1 MEQKALNITSFIF
14 SLLIYFVLVALITF
28 GAKINLGKDKIV
40 SEFEIYIVESDI
52 KPNSLNPIKPP
63 NSSINPSNSSINSPS
78 TPDPQTSKIPAQKSQ
93 KSTQKSQKSTQK
105 FQTTTQNL
113 TRAAYQSSQQN
124 TPINS
129 PSKSNEPT
137 PSQNQIT
144 KLSSDSEIFKRLK
157 DEIAQNTIY
166 PRAARRARLSGV
178 VGVEFQIDK
187 SGISNEKISRP
198 SQHKSLNEAAL
209 NAIKKTKPNL
219 ENIDKKYSIFME
231 IAFELR

>member
-63 NSSINPSNSSINSPS
+63 NSSINPSNSSINPPS
-78 TPDPQTSKIPAQKSQ
+78 TPDAQTRKIPAQKSQ
-93 KSTQKSQKSTQK
+93 KSTQKS
-105 FQTTTQNL
+105 QTTTQNL

-198 SQHKSLNEAAL
+198 SQHKLLNEAAL

>member
-78 TPDPQTSKIPAQKSQ
+78 TPDPQTRKIPAQKSQ
-93 KSTQKSQKSTQK
+93 KPTQKI
-105 FQTTTQNL
+105 QTTTQNL

-144 KLSSDSEIFKRLK
+144 KLSSDSEIFKKLK

-198 SQHKSLNEAAL
+198 SQHKLLNEAAL

>member
-63 NSSINPSNSSINSPS
+63 NSSINPSNSSINLPS
-78 TPDPQTSKIPAQKSQ
+78 TPDPQTSKIPA
-93 KSTQKSQKSTQK
+93 QKSQKSTQK

>member
-63 NSSINPSNSSINSPS
+63 NSSINSSNSSINSPS
-78 TPDPQTSKIPAQKSQ
+78 TPDPQTSKIPA
-93 KSTQKSQKSTQK
+93 QKSQKSTQK

-157 DEIAQNTIY
+157 GEIAQNTIY

>member
-63 NSSINPSNSSINSPS
+63 NSSINPSNSSINPPS
-78 TPDPQTSKIPAQKSQ
+78 TLDPQTRKITAQKSQ
-93 KSTQKSQKSTQK
+93 KSTQKS
-105 FQTTTQNL
+105 QTTTQNL

-144 KLSSDSEIFKRLK
+144 KLSNDSEIFKRLK

-198 SQHKSLNEAAL
+198 SQHKLLNEAAL

>member
-63 NSSINPSNSSINSPS
+63 NSSINPPS
-78 TPDPQTSKIPAQKSQ
+78 TPDPQTRKIPAQKSQ
-93 KSTQKSQKSTQK
+93 KSTQKSQTP
-105 FQTTTQNL
+105 TQNL
-113 TRAAYQSSQQN
+113 TKAAYQSSQQN

-129 PSKSNEPT
+129 PSKSNEST

-198 SQHKSLNEAAL
+198 SQHKLLNEAAL

>member
-1 MEQKALNITSFIF
+1 M
-14 SLLIYFVLVALITF
+14 IYFVLVALITF

-63 NSSINPSNSSINSPS
+63 NSSINPSNSSINPPS
-78 TPDPQTSKIPAQKSQ
+78 TPDPQTRKIPAQKSQ
-93 KSTQKSQKSTQK
+93 KSTQKSQTP
-105 FQTTTQNL
+105 TQNL
-113 TRAAYQSSQQN
+113 TKAAYQSSQQN

-129 PSKSNEPT
+129 PSKSNEST

-198 SQHKSLNEAAL
+198 SQHKLLNEAAL

>member
-78 TPDPQTSKIPAQKSQ
+78 TLDPQTSKIPA
-93 KSTQKSQKSTQK
+93 QKSQKSTQK

-137 PSQNQIT
+137 PSRNQIT

-198 SQHKSLNEAAL
+198 SQHKSLNEAVL

>member
-63 NSSINPSNSSINSPS
+63 NSSINPSNSSINPPS
-78 TPDPQTSKIPAQKSQ
+78 TPDPQTRKIPAQKSQ
-93 KSTQKSQKSTQK
+93 KSTQKSQTP
-105 FQTTTQNL
+105 TQNL
-113 TRAAYQSSQQN
+113 TKAAYQSSQQN

-198 SQHKSLNEAAL
+198 SQHKLLNEAAL

>member
-93 KSTQKSQKSTQK
+93 KSTQK

-137 PSQNQIT
+137 PSQNQIIT
-144 KLSSDSEIFKRLK
+144 LSSDSEIFKRLK

>member
-63 NSSINPSNSSINSPS
+63 NSSINPPS
-78 TPDPQTSKIPAQKSQ
+78 TPDPQTRKITAQKSQ
-93 KSTQKSQKSTQK
+93 KSTQKSQTP
-105 FQTTTQNL
+105 TQNL
-113 TRAAYQSSQQN
+113 TKAAYQSSQQN

-129 PSKSNEPT
+129 PSKSNEST

-198 SQHKSLNEAAL
+198 SQHKLLNEAAL

>member
-78 TPDPQTSKIPAQKSQ
+78 TPDPQTRKIPAQKSQ
-93 KSTQKSQKSTQK
+93 KSTQKI
-105 FQTTTQNL
+105 QTTTQNL

-129 PSKSNEPT
+129 PSKSNEST

-144 KLSSDSEIFKRLK
+144 KLSSDSEIFKKLK

-198 SQHKSLNEAAL
+198 SQHKLLNEAAL

>member
-78 TPDPQTSKIPAQKSQ
+78 TPDPQTRKITA
-93 KSTQKSQKSTQK
+93 QKSQKSTQK

-129 PSKSNEPT
+129 PSKSNEST

-144 KLSSDSEIFKRLK
+144 KLSNDSEIFKRLK

-198 SQHKSLNEAAL
+198 SQHKLLNEAAL

>member
-52 KPNSLNPIKPP
+52 KPNLLNPIKPP

-78 TPDPQTSKIPAQKSQ
+78 TPDAQTRKIPAQKSQ
-93 KSTQKSQKSTQK
+93 KSTQKS
-105 FQTTTQNL
+105 QTTTQNL

-129 PSKSNEPT
+129 PSKSNEST

-198 SQHKSLNEAAL
+198 SQHKLLNEAAL

>member
-93 KSTQKSQKSTQK
+93 KSTQK

-144 KLSSDSEIFKRLK
+144 KLSSNSEIFKRLK

>member
-78 TPDPQTSKIPAQKSQ
+78 TPDPQTRKIPAQKSQ
-93 KSTQKSQKSTQK
+93 KSTQKSQTP
-105 FQTTTQNL
+105 TQNL
-113 TRAAYQSSQQN
+113 TKAAYQSSQQN

-129 PSKSNEPT
+129 PSKSNEST

-144 KLSSDSEIFKRLK
+144 KLSNDSEIFKRLK

-198 SQHKSLNEAAL
+198 SQHKLLNEAAL

>member
-28 GAKINLGKDKIV
+28 GVKINLGKDKIV

-63 NSSINPSNSSINSPS
+63 NSSINPSNSSINPPS
-78 TPDPQTSKIPAQKSQ
+78 TPDPQTRKIPAQKS
-93 KSTQKSQKSTQK
+93 
-105 FQTTTQNL
+105 QTTTQNL

-144 KLSSDSEIFKRLK
+144 KLSNDSEIFKRLK

-198 SQHKSLNEAAL
+198 SQHKLLNEAAL

>member
-63 NSSINPSNSSINSPS
+63 NSSINPSNSSINPPS
-78 TPDPQTSKIPAQKSQ
+78 TPDPQTRKITAQKSQ
-93 KSTQKSQKSTQK
+93 KSTQKSQTP
-105 FQTTTQNL
+105 TQNL
-113 TRAAYQSSQQN
+113 TKAAYQSSQQN

-129 PSKSNEPT
+129 PSKSNEST

-144 KLSSDSEIFKRLK
+144 KLSNDSEIFKRLK

-198 SQHKSLNEAAL
+198 SQHKLLNEAAL

>member
-52 KPNSLNPIKPP
+52 KPNLLNPIKPP

-78 TPDPQTSKIPAQKSQ
+78 TPDAQTRKIPAQKSQ
-93 KSTQKSQKSTQK
+93 KPTQKSQTP
-105 FQTTTQNL
+105 TQNL

-144 KLSSDSEIFKRLK
+144 KLSNDSEIFKRLK

-198 SQHKSLNEAAL
+198 SQHKLLNEAAL

>member
-52 KPNSLNPIKPP
+52 KPNSLNSIKPP

-78 TPDPQTSKIPAQKSQ
+78 TPDPQTRKIPAQKSQ
-93 KSTQKSQKSTQK
+93 KPTQKI
-105 FQTTTQNL
+105 QTTTQNL

-129 PSKSNEPT
+129 PSKSNEST

-144 KLSSDSEIFKRLK
+144 KLSSDSEIFKKLK

-198 SQHKSLNEAAL
+198 SQHKLLNEAAL

>member
-52 KPNSLNPIKPP
+52 KLNSLNPIKPP

-78 TPDPQTSKIPAQKSQ
+78 TPDPQTRKIPAQKSQ
-93 KSTQKSQKSTQK
+93 KSTQKS
-105 FQTTTQNL
+105 QTTTQNL

-129 PSKSNEPT
+129 PSKSNEST

-144 KLSSDSEIFKRLK
+144 KLSSDSEIFKKLK

-198 SQHKSLNEAAL
+198 SQHKLLNEAAL

>member
-1 MEQKALNITSFIF
+1 M
-14 SLLIYFVLVALITF
+14 IYFVLVALITF

-63 NSSINPSNSSINSPS
+63 NSSINPSNSSINPPS
-78 TPDPQTSKIPAQKSQ
+78 TLDPQTRKITAQKSQ
-93 KSTQKSQKSTQK
+93 KSTQKS
-105 FQTTTQNL
+105 QTTTQNL

-144 KLSSDSEIFKRLK
+144 KLSNDSEIFKRLK

-198 SQHKSLNEAAL
+198 SQHKLLNEAAL

>member
-78 TPDPQTSKIPAQKSQ
+78 TLDPQTSKIPA
-93 KSTQKSQKSTQK
+93 QKSQKSTQK

-178 VGVEFQIDK
+178 VGAEIQIDK
-187 SGISNEKISRP
+187 SGISTEKISRP

>member
-40 SEFEIYIVESDI
+40 SEFEIYIVESNI

-63 NSSINPSNSSINSPS
+63 NSSINPSNSSINPPS
-78 TPDPQTSKIPAQKSQ
+78 TPDPQTRKIPAQKSQ
-93 KSTQKSQKSTQK
+93 KSTQKSQTP
-105 FQTTTQNL
+105 TQNL
-113 TRAAYQSSQQN
+113 TRASYQSSQQN

-129 PSKSNEPT
+129 PSKSNEST

-144 KLSSDSEIFKRLK
+144 KLSNDSEIFKRLK

-198 SQHKSLNEAAL
+198 SQHKLLNEAAL

>member
-78 TPDPQTSKIPAQKSQ
+78 TPDPQTRKIPAQKSQ
-93 KSTQKSQKSTQK
+93 KPTQKI
-105 FQTTTQNL
+105 QTTTQNL

-129 PSKSNEPT
+129 PSKSNEST

-144 KLSSDSEIFKRLK
+144 KLSNDSEIFKRLK

-198 SQHKSLNEAAL
+198 SQHKLLNEAAL

>member
-63 NSSINPSNSSINSPS
+63 NSSINPSNSSINPPS
-78 TPDPQTSKIPAQKSQ
+78 TPDAQTRKIPAQKSQ
-93 KSTQKSQKSTQK
+93 KSTQKSQTP
-105 FQTTTQNL
+105 TQNL

-129 PSKSNEPT
+129 PSKSNEST

-198 SQHKSLNEAAL
+198 SQHKLLNEAAL

>member
-63 NSSINPSNSSINSPS
+63 NSSINPPS
-78 TPDPQTSKIPAQKSQ
+78 TPDAQTRKIPAQKSQ
-93 KSTQKSQKSTQK
+93 KSTQKS
-105 FQTTTQNL
+105 QTTTQNL

-129 PSKSNEPT
+129 PSKSNEST

-198 SQHKSLNEAAL
+198 SQHKLLNEAAL

>member
-52 KPNSLNPIKPP
+52 KPNLLNPIKPP
-63 NSSINPSNSSINSPS
+63 NSSINPSNSFINPPS
-78 TPDPQTSKIPAQKSQ
+78 TPDAQTRKIPAQKSQ
-93 KSTQKSQKSTQK
+93 KSTQKS
-105 FQTTTQNL
+105 QTTTQNL

-129 PSKSNEPT
+129 PSKSNEST

-198 SQHKSLNEAAL
+198 SQHKLLNEAAL

>member
-52 KPNSLNPIKPP
+52 KPNLLNPIQPP

-78 TPDPQTSKIPAQKSQ
+78 TPDAQTRKIPAQKSQ
-93 KSTQKSQKSTQK
+93 KSTQKSQ
-105 FQTTTQNL
+105 TTTQNL
-113 TRAAYQSSQQN
+113 TKAAYQSSQQN

-129 PSKSNEPT
+129 PSKSNEST

-198 SQHKSLNEAAL
+198 SQHKLLNEAAL

>member
-1 MEQKALNITSFIF
+1 M
-14 SLLIYFVLVALITF
+14 IYFVLVALITF

-52 KPNSLNPIKPP
+52 KPNLLNPIKPP
-63 NSSINPSNSSINSPS
+63 NSSINPSNSFINPPS
-78 TPDPQTSKIPAQKSQ
+78 TPDAQTRKIPAQKSQ
-93 KSTQKSQKSTQK
+93 KSTQKS
-105 FQTTTQNL
+105 QTTTQNL

-129 PSKSNEPT
+129 PSKSNEST

-198 SQHKSLNEAAL
+198 SQHKLLNEAAL

>member
-78 TPDPQTSKIPAQKSQ
+78 TPDPQTRKIPAQKSQ
-93 KSTQKSQKSTQK
+93 KPTQKI
-105 FQTTTQNL
+105 QTTTQNL

-129 PSKSNEPT
+129 PSKSNEST

-198 SQHKSLNEAAL
+198 SQHKLLNEAAL
-209 NAIKKTKPNL
+209 NAIKKTKLNL

>member
-78 TPDPQTSKIPAQKSQ
+78 TPDPQTRKIPAQKSQ
-93 KSTQKSQKSTQK
+93 KPTQKI
-105 FQTTTQNL
+105 QTTTQNL

-129 PSKSNEPT
+129 PSKSNEST

-198 SQHKSLNEAAL
+198 SQHKLLNEAAL

>member
-63 NSSINPSNSSINSPS
+63 NSSINPSNSSINPPS
-78 TPDPQTSKIPAQKSQ
+78 TPDPQTRKIPAQKSQ
-93 KSTQKSQKSTQK
+93 KSTQKS
-105 FQTTTQNL
+105 QTTTQNL

-129 PSKSNEPT
+129 PSKSNEST

-198 SQHKSLNEAAL
+198 SQHKLLNEAAL

>member
-52 KPNSLNPIKPP
+52 KLNSLNPIKPP

-78 TPDPQTSKIPAQKSQ
+78 TPDPQTRKIPAQKSQ
-93 KSTQKSQKSTQK
+93 KSTQKSQTP
-105 FQTTTQNL
+105 TQNL

-129 PSKSNEPT
+129 PSKSNETT

-144 KLSSDSEIFKRLK
+144 KLSSDSEIFKKLK

-198 SQHKSLNEAAL
+198 SQHKLLNEAAL

>member
-14 SLLIYFVLVALITF
+14 SLLIYFVLVALIAF

-78 TPDPQTSKIPAQKSQ
+78 TPDPQTRKIPAQKFQ
-93 KSTQKSQKSTQK
+93 KSTQKS
-105 FQTTTQNL
+105 QTTTQNL
-113 TRAAYQSSQQN
+113 TRASYQSSQQN

-144 KLSSDSEIFKRLK
+144 KLSNDSEIFKRLK

-198 SQHKSLNEAAL
+198 SQHKLLNEAAL

>member
-78 TPDPQTSKIPAQKSQ
+78 TPDPQTRKIP
-93 KSTQKSQKSTQK
+93 TQKSQKPTQK
-105 FQTTTQNL
+105 SQTPTQNL

-144 KLSSDSEIFKRLK
+144 KLSSDSEIFKKLK

-198 SQHKSLNEAAL
+198 SQHKLLNEAAL

>member
-63 NSSINPSNSSINSPS
+63 NSSINPSNSSINSSS
-78 TPDPQTSKIPAQKSQ
+78 TPDPQTRKIPAQKSQ
-93 KSTQKSQKSTQK
+93 KPTQKI
-105 FQTTTQNL
+105 QTTTQNL

-198 SQHKSLNEAAL
+198 SQHKLLNEAAL

>member
-1 MEQKALNITSFIF
+1 M
-14 SLLIYFVLVALITF
+14 ALITF

-52 KPNSLNPIKPP
+52 KPNLLNPIKPP

-78 TPDPQTSKIPAQKSQ
+78 TPDPQTRKIPAQKSQ
-93 KSTQKSQKSTQK
+93 KPTQKI
-105 FQTTTQNL
+105 QTTTQNL

-129 PSKSNEPT
+129 PSKSNEST

-144 KLSSDSEIFKRLK
+144 KLSSDSEIFKKLK

-198 SQHKSLNEAAL
+198 SQHKLLNEAAL

>member
-63 NSSINPSNSSINSPS
+63 NSSINPSNSSINPPS
-78 TPDPQTSKIPAQKSQ
+78 TPDPQTRKIPAQKSQ
-93 KSTQKSQKSTQK
+93 KSTQKSQTP
-105 FQTTTQNL
+105 TQNL

-129 PSKSNEPT
+129 PSKSNEST
-137 PSQNQIT
+137 TSQNQIT

-198 SQHKSLNEAAL
+198 SQHKLLNEAAL

>member
-63 NSSINPSNSSINSPS
+63 NLSINPSNSSINPPS
-78 TPDPQTSKIPAQKSQ
+78 TPDAQTRKIPTQ
-93 KSTQKSQKSTQK
+93 KSTQKS
-105 FQTTTQNL
+105 QTTTQNL

-144 KLSSDSEIFKRLK
+144 KLSNDSEIFKRLK

-198 SQHKSLNEAAL
+198 SQHKLLNEAAL